1 MNPEP
6 SKALPITLR
15 DAKGNSHTFIP
26 DTQGMFNLT
35 EMHCRLGLAN
45 SKRPAQWRTSIS
57 RDLAACANLHS
68 LVGSETLGT
77 EVATI
82 AYAMWVSN
90 DFYKMVVSVFIAVR
104 SDALLSAQ
112 VYERLAMAHQELFAD
127 NCYKLRAYSRIDNK
141 NSMTWTVACDMY
153 GIERPLLA
161 KQYIYETHGFWRIVC
176 GEVAETGKGRATG
189 FYVRNRGNNGPELD
203 LAPGAR
209 DWLLHNVGA
218 INFATKPNKRYRK

>member
-15 DAKGNSHTFIP
+15 DAKGNSHKFVP

-35 EMHCRLGLAN
+35 EMHCRLGLPN

-112 VYERLAMAHQELFAD
+112 VYERLAQ
-127 NCYKLRAYSRIDNK
+127 
-141 NSMTWTVACDMY
+141 
-153 GIERPLLA
+153 
-161 KQYIYETHGFWRIVC
+161 WRIRNC
-176 GEVAETGKGRATG
+176 LPITATSSG
-189 FYVRNRGNNGPELD
+189 HIPASIIKTR
-203 LAPGAR
+203 
-209 DWLLHNVGA
+209 
-218 INFATKPNKRYRK
+218 